1 MWSLYTADHRR
12 RTGCGLRAACAS
24 LVLPGAGQLIVGRR
38 VKAIVLLL
46 PALLVGGTAAWL
58 TTRSAT
64 ELAGWLLQPRALVWL
79 IAVNGLLMAFRLY
92 ATFDAYSDGIRP
104 PAEPVQPRSAW
115 RAAGVS
121 VVLVF
126 LATVTV
132 APHAAVAYY
141 ATSTHGVLA
150 AVFAAD
156 GGDGEPLS
164 RVDGSPVPTDERSV
178 PVDTPQPPSED
189 PTPPPTDELIEPIP
203 QDGLDPAEPRREEAW
218 GPANPWLESGRV
230 TVALLGS
237 DAGPGRSASRI
248 DSFMVAT
255 VDTATGDAALFSVD
269 RYLADFPLPD
279 RLEETYLEH
288 CPFGEG
294 WEFIL
299 ALYRCGDERVPE
311 EFAAIYPKADDPAAA
326 AVTDVLGHL
335 LGLGISHYVMVDMA
349 GFVGIVDAL
358 GGVEVE
364 LAEPL
369 RVRMSPAQV
378 GEDWYTVDLP
388 AGEQL
393 LDGEEALAFVRVR
406 ERDGGDADRMR
417 RQRCL
422 MNSVARTADVGA
434 ILRGFPNI
442 AQAIEE
448 HVTTSI
454 PLQLLPE
461 LIEATGAI
469 DADRMITIGFGPPD
483 YRGWDHRPDVER
495 IQQRVRQVLRDP
507 DAAIEQAANAE
518 AGDEVCR

>member
-1 MWSLYTADHRR
+1 
-12 RTGCGLRAACAS
+12 
-24 LVLPGAGQLIVGRR
+24 
-38 VKAIVLLL
+38 
-46 PALLVGGTAAWL
+46 
-58 TTRSAT
+58 
-64 ELAGWLLQPRALVWL
+64 
-79 IAVNGLLMAFRLY
+79 
-92 ATFDAYSDGIRP
+92 
-104 PAEPVQPRSAW
+104 
-115 RAAGVS
+115 
-121 VVLVF
+121 
-126 LATVTV
+126 
-132 APHAAVAYY
+132 
-141 ATSTHGVLA
+141 
-150 AVFAAD
+150 
-156 GGDGEPLS
+156 
-164 RVDGSPVPTDERSV
+164 
-178 PVDTPQPPSED
+178 
-189 PTPPPTDELIEPIP
+189 
-203 QDGLDPAEPRREEAW
+203 
-218 GPANPWLESGRV
+218 
-230 TVALLGS
+230 
-237 DAGPGRSASRI
+237 
-248 DSFMVAT
+248 
-255 VDTATGDAALFSVD
+255 
-269 RYLADFPLPD
+269 
-279 RLEETYLEH
+279 
-288 CPFGEG
+288 
-294 WEFIL
+294 
-299 ALYRCGDERVPE
+299 
-311 EFAAIYPKADDPAAA
+311 
-326 AVTDVLGHL
+326 
-335 LGLGISHYVMVDMA
+335 MA